1 MKILSQ
7 IAFRLRLLVGGSSHG
22 LHNVEIEGEFRLM
35 TQATA
40 DLVRVAATGDR
51 AAFEMLVS
59 QNAAMVTG
67 VAYNKCGDFALSEDI
82 AQEAFIEAWKNLA
95 TIREPEK
102 FPGWICTIARRR
114 AIDAVRTANST
125 RSACSLG
132 PMAMEVQDHNQLTP
146 EASMSQQQEREWV
159 WSMLAR
165 LPESYREPMIL
176 FYRCEQS
183 TRDVAVIL
191 GESEATIRQRLNRG
205 RDMLRTEMV
214 ESIRST
220 LGATVPKA
228 AFVTMVMASLPSTT
242 YAAGAAATTATAV
255 KLSSG
260 GTVASSA
267 IGGAL
272 FGSLLG
278 IAGGIFGTWMSWKNC
293 EYESQQR
300 FVLRQSLI
308 FLAGLIVFFILLEIL
323 VTMRVRGAIANDSV
337 YGSLLVG
344 LILGSQ
350 GLGFVWMWREIR
362 GYKWIGLEAKSQG
375 EPMRPSAQQRIDRI
389 REQTQVIHVNGSV
402 TYEAFRWNAAGWFGS
417 CFGASAWMIPL
428 AAGGFWYGAISMA
441 IIGCLT
447 VFFIFALAFIFWRM
461 RERIDA
467 YMALQIL
474 VVLTF
479 GTTIINFAGIQFLS
493 NSQTQAFAQW
503 TPWVWCLL
511 LLFPLISVQFWWMR
525 RSFQRDMQGW
535 QLERLGDD
543 ADFSLRGDTKS

>member
-1 MKILSQ
+1 
-7 IAFRLRLLVGGSSHG
+7 
-22 LHNVEIEGEFRLM
+22 
-35 TQATA
+35 
-40 DLVRVAATGDR
+40 
-51 AAFEMLVS
+51 MLVS

-67 VAYNKCGDFALSEDI
+67 VAYSKCGDFALSEDI

-95 TIREPEK
+95 TIHEPEK

-132 PMAMEVQDHNQLTP
+132 PMAMEVQDHKQLTP
-146 EASMSQQQEREWV
+146 EANMSQQQEREWV

-183 TRDVAVIL
+183 TRDVAVAL
-191 GESEATIRQRLNRG
+191 GESEATIRQRLHRG
-205 RDMLRTEMV
+205 RDMLRTEMT
-214 ESIRST
+214 ESIRIT
-220 LGATVPKA
+220 LGATAPTA
-228 AFVTMVMASLPSTT
+228 AFATMVMASLPSTT
-242 YAAGAAATTATAV
+242 YAAGSATTTATAV

-267 IGGAL
+267 IGGAV

-300 FVLRQSLI
+300 FIVRQSLI
-308 FLAGLIVFFILLEIL
+308 FLAGMIVFLILLEIL
-323 VTMRVRGAIANDSV
+323 VTMRVRGAIANDTV

-362 GYKWIGLEAKSQG
+362 GYKRIGLEAKSQG
-375 EPMRPSAQQRIDRI
+375 EPMRPSARQRIDQI
-389 REQTQVIHVNGSV
+389 REQTQVKHADGSV
-402 TYEAFRWNAAGWFGS
+402 TYEAFRWNAGGWFGS
-417 CFGASAWMIPL
+417 CIGASAWMLPL

-441 IIGCLT
+441 ILACLSF
-447 VFFIFALAFIFWRM
+447 VFIFALAFIFWRL

-467 YMALQIL
+467 YIALQMLI
-474 VVLTF
+474 VLTF
-479 GTTIINFAGIQFLS
+479 VTTIINIAGIQFLS
-493 NSQTQAFAQW
+493 NAQVQEFAHW
-503 TPWVWCLL
+503 TPWAWCSL
-511 LLFPLISVQFWWMR
+511 LLFPLISLQFWWMR
-525 RSFQRDMQGW
+525 RSFQRDMQEW
-535 QLERLGDD
+535 QRE
-543 ADFSLRGDTKS
+543 